1 MVQTDFRIMYKYFSS
16 LRHFQKKKIIDTLRI
31 LKNDLSLE
39 YREYSLFTL
48 EINPAKKK
56 KDIDFIV
63 KKLKYQKVFRDQER
77 KIYLPCN
84 IQEII
89 KNK

>member
-1 MVQTDFRIMYKYFSS
+1 MFKYFSS
-16 LRHFQKKKIIDTLRI
+16 LRDYQKKKIIDTVLI
-31 LKNDLSLE
+31 
-39 YREYSLFTL
+39 L
-48 EINPAKKK
+48 EINPEKKK
-56 KDIDFIV
+56 QDIDFIV

-89 KNK
+89 KNNHV

>member
-1 MVQTDFRIMYKYFSS
+1 MFKYFSS
-16 LRHFQKKKIIDTLRI
+16 LRDYQKKKIIDTVLI

-39 YREYSLFTL
+39 HREYSLFTL
-48 EINPAKKK
+48 EINPEKKK
-56 KDIDFIV
+56 QDIDFIV

-89 KNK
+89 KNNHV

>member
-1 MVQTDFRIMYKYFSS
+1 MYKYFSA
-16 LRHFQKKKIIDTLRI
+16 LRDSQKKKIIDTLRV

-39 YREYSLFTL
+39 HREYSLFTL
-48 EINPAKKK
+48 EIDPAKKK
-56 KDIDFIV
+56 NDIDFIV

-84 IQEII
+84 INEII
-89 KNK
+89 KK